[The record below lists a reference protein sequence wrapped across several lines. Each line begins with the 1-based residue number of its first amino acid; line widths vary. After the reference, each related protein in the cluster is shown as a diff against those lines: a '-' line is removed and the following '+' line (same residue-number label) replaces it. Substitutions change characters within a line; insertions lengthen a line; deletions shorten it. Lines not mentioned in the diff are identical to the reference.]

1 MKFQTNRLKGER
13 IAQGIGQDEIADKLG
28 IDRSTYS
35 RYENGA
41 RSMTV
46 ETLTDIATAI
56 GLRPEQMGA
65 LFKEGPED
73 DHAEI

>member
-46 ETLTDIATAI
+46 ETLTDIAAAVGLTAD
-56 GLRPEQMGA
+56 QMGV
-65 LFKEGPED
+65 LFKDAYDE
-73 DHAEI
+73 EI

>member
-1 MKFQTNRLKGER
+1 MKFLLNRLKGER
-13 IAQGIGQDEIADKLG
+13 VAQGLGQEEIAELLG

-46 ETLTDIATAI
+46 DTLTDIAAAI
-56 GLRPEQMGA
+56 GLTADQMGV
-65 LFKEGPED
+65 LFKDAD
-73 DHAEI
+73 DEEL

>member
-1 MKFQTNRLKGER
+1 MRFLLNRLKGER
-13 IAQGIGQDEIADKLG
+13 VAQGLGQDEIAELLG

-46 ETLTDIATAI
+46 EMLADIAAAVGLTAD
-56 GLRPEQMGA
+56 QMGV
-65 LFKEGPED
+65 LFKDADE
-73 DHAEI
+73 EI